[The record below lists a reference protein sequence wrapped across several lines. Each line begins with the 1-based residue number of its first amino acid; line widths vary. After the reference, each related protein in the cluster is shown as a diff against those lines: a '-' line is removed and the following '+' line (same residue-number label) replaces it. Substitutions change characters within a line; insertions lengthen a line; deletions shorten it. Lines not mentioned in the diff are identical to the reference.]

1 MSTSPGYKGIYI
13 VRVHGGCAYVFAYP
27 HVLYLDNEMS
37 WVWWD
42 RILGIHTNMCVYIYY
57 VYNNIY
63 IYRYTYIYISW
74 VVPVTV
80 VGILHDG
87 IAHCDTTLDTVDRAI
102 QQQSARTRGH

>member
-42 RILGIHTNMCVYIYY
+42 RILGIHTNMCVYIYIMY
-57 VYNNIY
+57 IIIY
-63 IYRYTYIYISW
+63 IYIDIPIYIYIM
-74 VVPVTV
+74 
-80 VGILHDG
+80 G
-87 IAHCDTTLDTVDRAI
+87 
-102 QQQSARTRGH
+102 SACNCSGYSP